1 MFFAGEKVA
10 TMRVAIVDAEFA
22 PRSGYE
28 ITEAEKKTRK
38 VREGNRVW
46 RNPKLIYRTDYP
58 KPKPGPDEVL
68 IKVKACGICGSDV
81 HFLETDEEGYI
92 IYPGLTRFPVV
103 IGHEF
108 SGVVEEVGSNVQ
120 WVKPGD
126 MVTSEEMLW
135 CGECN
140 ACRSAYV
147 NHCYLLNDPANMTY
161 GELGFTHD
169 GAMAEY
175 VVVKERYIWKI
186 NSLLNRYSS
195 EEKAFEAGSL
205 VEPTSVAYHAMFVRA
220 GGFKPGSYVVI
231 WGAGPIGLA
240 AISLA
245 KAAGAGKI
253 ISFEIS
259 PVRKELALKVGAD
272 YVFDPVELS
281 KQGIEPW
288 EKIMDVTGGEG
299 ADMHVEA
306 AGAPSATLPQMQKSL
321 AIGAKIAWIGRAPK
335 AVPIYLEIFQ
345 VRRSQLFGSQ
355 GHSGWRTF
363 GNVIRLMAAGRIDM
377 TKIITSR
384 FKLDEVEKAFERAH
398 KRIDG
403 KITIKP

>member
-1 MFFAGEKVA
+1 MAKMKAAVLYADF
-10 TMRVAIVDAEFA
+10 D
-22 PRSGYE
+22 PRPGYE
-28 ITEAEKKTRK
+28 LTPDEKRTRK
-38 VREGNRVW
+38 VREGNKVW
-46 RNPKLIYRTDYP
+46 RNPKLKLEERDVPGP
-58 KPKPGPDEVL
+58 KPDEVL
-68 IKVKACGICGSDV
+68 IRVKACGICGSDI
-81 HFLETDEEGYI
+81 HFLETDEDGYI
-92 IYPGLTRFPVV
+92 IYPGLTRFPCI

-108 SGVVEEVGSNVQ
+108 SGVVEKVGSAVK
-120 WVKPGD
+120 WIKPGD
-126 MVTSEEMLW
+126 AVTSEEMFW
-135 CGECN
+135 CGKCD
-140 ACRSAYV
+140 ACRSGYL
-147 NHCYLLNDPANMTY
+147 NHCFLLNDPADLEF

-175 VVVKERYIWKI
+175 VVVKEKYVWKI
-186 NSLLNRYSS
+186 DSLFQRYRS

-205 VEPTSVAYHAMFVRA
+205 VEPTSVAYHAMFNRA
-220 GGFKPGSYVVI
+220 GGFKPGSYVVV

-259 PVRKELALKVGAD
+259 DVRMELAKSVGAD
-272 YVFDPVELS
+272 YVFNPVELS
-281 KQGIEPW
+281 KKGVEPW
-288 EKIMDVTGGEG
+288 EKIMEVTDGKG

-306 AGAPSATLPQMQKSL
+306 AGAPQHTLPQMLKSL

-335 AVPIYLEIFQ
+335 EVPIYIEVLQ
-345 VRRSQLFGSQ
+345 VRRAQLFGSQ

-384 FKLDEVEKAFERAH
+384 FSLDDVEKAFERAH

>member
-1 MFFAGEKVA
+1 MAQKMKAAV
-10 TMRVAIVDAEFA
+10 VYAEFS
-22 PRSGYE
+22 PRPGYE
-28 ITEAEKKTRK
+28 LTEAEKKTRK
-38 VREGNRVW
+38 VREGNKVW
-46 RNPKLIYRTDYP
+46 KNPTLKLEEKPIPEP
-58 KPKPGPDEVL
+58 KPDEVL
-68 IKVKACGICGSDV
+68 IRVKACGICGSDI
-81 HFLETDEEGYI
+81 HFIETDEDGYM
-92 IYPGLTRFPVV
+92 IYPGLTRFPVA

-108 SGVVEEVGSNVQ
+108 SGVVEKVGSSVK
-120 WVKPGD
+120 WLKPGD
-126 MVTSEEMLW
+126 AVTAEEMWW
-135 CGECN
+135 CGQCD
-140 ACRSAYV
+140 ACRAGYV
-147 NHCYLLNDPANMTY
+147 NHCYLLNDPADLEF

-175 VVVKERYIWKI
+175 VVVKEKYIWRI
-186 NSLLNRYSS
+186 DSLFERYKS

-205 VEPTSVAYHAMFVRA
+205 VEPTSVAYHAMFNRA

-259 PVRKELALKVGAD
+259 PVRIELAKKVGAD
-272 YVFDPVELS
+272 YVFNPVELS
-281 KQGIEPW
+281 KSGVEPW
-288 EKIMDVTGGEG
+288 EKILDVTGGDG

-306 AGAPSATLPQMQKSL
+306 AGAPQHTLPQMQRSL
-321 AIGAKIAWIGRAPK
+321 AIGGKIAWIGRAPK
-335 AVPIYLEIFQ
+335 EVPIYLEIFQ
-345 VRRSQLFGSQ
+345 VRRAQIFGSQ

-377 TKIITSR
+377 TQIITSR